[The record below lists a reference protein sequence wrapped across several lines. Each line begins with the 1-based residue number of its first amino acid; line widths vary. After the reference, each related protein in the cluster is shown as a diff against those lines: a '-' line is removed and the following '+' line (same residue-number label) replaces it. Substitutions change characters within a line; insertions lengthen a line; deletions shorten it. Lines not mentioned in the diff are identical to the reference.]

1 MGYNRQQPQEGSQI
15 FFHCIPQR
23 MSFSS
28 VAGYNGSR
36 FFSVVCHNAGVFLP
50 EYPTPQQNLMRCPV
64 SHNTEV
70 FSALYPTPDSNIFFV
85 INITQKDKIEQ
96 WNFSALRDTT
106 QKNLPYSIPLC
117 QRLSTIVSHNG
128 RDFPPLWNTTEEVFL
143 RRGIKWRRFSSL
155 IKYNGR
161 GFLPL

>member
-1 MGYNRQQPQEGSQI
+1 
-15 FFHCIPQR
+15 

-96 WNFSALRDTT
+96 WNFSALRDAT
-106 QKNLPYSIPLC
+106 QQNIMHCIPQC
-117 QRLSTIVSHNG
+117 RRFSFVVSHNG
-128 RDFPPLWNTTEEVFL
+128 RDFPPLWHLTKEVFLCCGIQWRWFFSFVGYTEEVFS
-143 RRGIKWRRFSSL
+143 I
-155 IKYNGR
+155 
-161 GFLPL
+161 FL